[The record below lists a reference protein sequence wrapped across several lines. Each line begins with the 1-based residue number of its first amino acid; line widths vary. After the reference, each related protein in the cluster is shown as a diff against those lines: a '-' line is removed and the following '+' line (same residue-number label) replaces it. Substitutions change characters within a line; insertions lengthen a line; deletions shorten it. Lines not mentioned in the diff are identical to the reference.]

1 MKPFAILLSLC
12 HAVTAGTISGRV
24 FDPSGAAVAGAK
36 IRVVQLDAAQQN
48 WSTGTAGDGR
58 FEIISLP
65 EGNFELQVLAP
76 GFAFYRRGASLRGA
90 DPRVEINAVMR
101 MGEIQES
108 IKVTAPGRPASA
120 GPQRIRV
127 GGNIQPARLLSQ
139 VRPEYPESAKRAGTE
154 GTAVF
159 RAVIGKDGAVAD
171 LAPMTGVDKELS
183 GAAAAAIRQWKYQ
196 PALLNGQPVEIVTVV
211 EVAFRLSE

>member
-1 MKPFAILLSLC
+1 MTRFMILLPLC
-12 HAVTAGTISGRV
+12 HALTAGTISGRV

-36 IRVVQLDAAQQN
+36 IRVVQLDASQN
-48 WSTGTAGDGR
+48 WSTGTEGDGR
-58 FEIISLP
+58 FEVASLP
-65 EGNFELQVLAP
+65 EGNFELQVMVP
-76 GFAFYRRGASLRGA
+76 GFAFYRRGATLRGA
-90 DPRVEINAVMR
+90 DPRTEINAVMR

-108 IKVTAPGRPASA
+108 IQVTAPGRPAAA

-127 GGNIQPARLLSQ
+127 GGNIQPAKLLSQ
-139 VRPEYPESAKRAGTE
+139 VRPEYPESAKRAGKE

-171 LAPMTGVDKELS
+171 LAPMTGIDKELS
-183 GAAAAAIRQWKYQ
+183 DAAAAAIRQWRYQ
-196 PALLNGQPVEIVTVV
+196 PTLLNGQPVEIVTVV